1 MALEFVRCP
10 VCSQRLALQ
19 AYVLPGTLLV
29 CANINCN
36 TNMRVTSR
44 RPLHI
49 EVVAEKQTYTAEHR
63 PESYG

>member
-19 AYVLPGTLLV
+19 AYVLPGTLVV
-29 CANINCN
+29 CANPKCN
-36 TNMRVTSR
+36 TNMRVTTR
-44 RPLHI
+44 RPIHI
-49 EVVAEKQTYTAEHR
+49 ELVPENQTYTSEYR